1 VRRNYLL
8 SSSRSILLV
17 IFFAINP
24 MAMVY
29 ASGSVKEYREHFVS
43 GEKKINVEIFSP
55 AIDGTHPAV
64 LVLHGAGGLLL
75 DEPAMRRFARA
86 LADNGF
92 EAFLVHYF
100 DRTGTIFARG
110 RAIHAGF
117 ESWRSTV
124 DDAVDYV
131 AGRSDLKPR
140 KIGCFGYSLGAYLSL
155 AQAARDSRILAVV
168 ELAGAIDREHAG
180 LVKRLPP
187 TLILHGSEDARV
199 PVQNAYNLEKLAARL
214 GVTHEIK
221 IYQGEGHVLRS
232 ASQAD
237 AAARAV
243 CFFQKH
249 LAK

>member
-1 VRRNYLL
+1 
-8 SSSRSILLV
+8 
-17 IFFAINP
+17 
-24 MAMVY
+24 
-29 ASGSVKEYREHFVS
+29 
-43 GEKKINVEIFSP
+43 
-55 AIDGTHPAV
+55 
-64 LVLHGAGGLLL
+64 
-75 DEPAMRRFARA
+75 MRRFAQA
-86 LADNGF
+86 LADNDF
-92 EAFLVHYF
+92 EAFLIHYF

-214 GVTHEIK
+214 GVTREIK

-243 CFFQKH
+243 RFFQKH